1 MRYGSGVLW
10 IIWRWCS
17 EGHLRVVSE
26 TMVRGLDVRAGI
38 LRLDGGEHVCGRAHA
53 HLA

>member
-1 MRYGSGVLW
+1 VGFFGSSGDGVRKAIFELF
-10 IIWRWCS
+10 
-17 EGHLRVVSE
+17 LRL
-26 TMVRGLDVRAGI
+26 MVRGLDVRAGI